1 MHKERPSR
9 DSSPGLLESEAATL
23 SPSQTLTEHLP
34 YARRWTHRRL
44 RLPAVTGGAPGLWTR
59 ACVSLLGLLEAGCH
73 TSSGL
78 EQQTF
83 IVFELGFQ

>member
-1 MHKERPSR
+1 M
-9 DSSPGLLESEAATL
+9 
-23 SPSQTLTEHLP
+23 
-34 YARRWTHRRL
+34 
-44 RLPAVTGGAPGLWTR
+44 WTR